1 MNPLRTIPIYYGW
14 WILVS
19 SVLIIFLSGMVTFGF
34 PAFYPSIMETL
45 GWSRTE
51 IVLGN
56 TFMAWTFGGMGLV
69 WGMGIDKYGVRV
81 VLLIGTVCVALAYL
95 LFMRMNALW
104 ELYAISLIFGAGLPA
119 MGYLS
124 NQVLQSRWFVRRR
137 GLAVGVVTA
146 ASALG
151 GAVAPTLITF
161 LIMRVGWRNTMGLLD
176 IVLWTIPP
184 LFIILI
190 VRERPESLG
199 LYPDGEA
206 SAGTPA
212 DFRQANLPPTASV
225 KSFWE
230 IFLTLAFW
238 SMAVALFFGG
248 GTVGTTL
255 QLLIVYLRDSG
266 FSPQMAASTLSLELG
281 LSFLARLLFGA
292 LSDRYSARKV
302 SIASFILL
310 GLSPLLL
317 FFIDMP
323 GMLILFAV
331 LHGLG
336 HGGIVAAI
344 PLMPMEAFGTGKL
357 VGRLLAITHLAYTS
371 GAGIM
376 PVVASYAF
384 DTTGIYTIG
393 FTVNSVMT
401 LLGAGGLILIRL
413 SQRQPVGITT
423 PALRSSSELELPKP

>member
-1 MNPLRTIPIYYGW
+1 MNPLRKIPIYYGW
-14 WILVS
+14 WVLVS

-34 PAFYPSIMETL
+34 PAFYPSIIETF

-56 TFMAWTFGGMGLV
+56 TFMSWTFGGMGLV

-81 VLLIGTVCVALAYL
+81 VLLIGTICVALSYL
-95 LFMRMNALW
+95 LFMRMSALW

-161 LIMRVGWRNTMGLLD
+161 LIMRVDWRNTMGLLD
-176 IVLWTIPP
+176 IVLWTIP
-184 LFIILI
+184 LLLIILI

-206 SAGTPA
+206 SAATTA
-212 DFRQANLPPTASV
+212 NFRQAKLLSTASV
-225 KSFWE
+225 KSFRE
-230 IFLTLAFW
+230 ILLSLAFW
-238 SMAVALFFGG
+238 SMFVALFFGG

-255 QLLIVYLRDSG
+255 QLLIVYLRDAG
-266 FSPQMAASTLSLELG
+266 FSPQMAASALSLELG
-281 LSFLARLLFGA
+281 LSFIARLLFGA
-292 LSDRYSARKV
+292 LSDRYSARRISIV
-302 SIASFILL
+302 SFVLL
-310 GLSPLLL
+310 GVSPLLL
-317 FFIDMP
+317 FFTDIP

-344 PLMPMEAFGTGKL
+344 PLMPMEAFGTGKF
-357 VGRLLAITHLAYTS
+357 VGRLLAITHLAYVS

-376 PVVASYAF
+376 PVVASRIF
-384 DTTGIYTIG
+384 DTTGSYGIG
-393 FTVNSVMT
+393 FTINSVMT
-401 LLGAGGLILIRL
+401 SLCAVGLIVIGLC
-413 SQRQPVGITT
+413 QRQPAGITAT
-423 PALRSSSELELPKP
+423 HYRLH